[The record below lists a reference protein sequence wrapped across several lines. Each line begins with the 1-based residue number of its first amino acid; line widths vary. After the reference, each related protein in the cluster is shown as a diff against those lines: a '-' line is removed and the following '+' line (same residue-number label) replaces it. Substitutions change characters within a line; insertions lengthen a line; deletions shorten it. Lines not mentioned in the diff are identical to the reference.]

1 MDLNEKLAHRRR
13 QREQEAAIA
22 KAKIDA
28 ELAKAKIDAELAKA
42 KMEAELVKVK
52 MDAELNDRPKDP
64 SSHIGRESEKDSISN
79 SLGAINDSDSEK
91 KSREDAFSKT
101 ASDRWTPAENR
112 NLGLLIIGIICGFFI
127 SWKYGLFLLIVT
139 LVYSS
144 SKSEKYRKEIE
155 QEQGK

>member
-28 ELAKAKIDAELAKA
+28 ELAKAKMEAELAK
-42 KMEAELVKVK
+42 VKI
-52 MDAELNDRPKDP
+52 DAGLTDKPKAS

-79 SLGAINDSDSEK
+79 SLGAINNSDSEK
-91 KSREDAFSKT
+91 KSREDAVSKT

-112 NLGLLIIGIICGFFI
+112 NLGLLAIGTIACFFI

-139 LVYSS
+139 IVYSN

>member
-13 QREQEAAIA
+13 QREQEAAI
-22 KAKIDA
+22 
-28 ELAKAKIDAELAKA
+28 AKAKIDAELAKA

-79 SLGAINDSDSEK
+79 SLGAINDRDSEK
-91 KSREDAFSKT
+91 KSREDAVSKT
-101 ASDRWTPAENR
+101 ANDRWTSAENR
-112 NLGLLIIGIICGFFI
+112 NFGLLIIGTIACFFI

-139 LVYSS
+139 IIYSN
-144 SKSEKYRKEIE
+144 SKSKKYQKEID